1 MSVRAA
7 PCFFPPIDG
16 SHLGAIRRSL
26 RHLTDWIGLGLE
38 LGIDFSI
45 LESIDKDKGGNL
57 EMCKTVMLNSWLKTG
72 QATKSS
78 LSAALTEMGED
89 SFAAKFQ

>member
-1 MSVRAA
+1 MSARAA
-7 PCFFPPIDG
+7 PCFFPHIDA
-16 SHLGAIRRSL
+16 SHLIIIRRSL
-26 RHLTDWIGLGLE
+26 HHLTDWIGLGLE
-38 LGIDFSI
+38 LGIDYSA
-45 LESIDKDKGGNL
+45 LESIDQKKGGDL
-57 EMCKTVMLNSWLKTG
+57 EKCKTAMLHSWLKTG